1 MKLYLWW
8 VTHAVS
14 YLDLGVSS
22 LIIDPQHLVLRKRK
36 IREIKKQK
44 NKIKKMIKKV
54 KRGREGMGERE
65 DGGWLKEMKVH
76 HLLWEEGGP
85 VQVAR
90 ILDLKGL
97 KI

>member
-1 MKLYLWW
+1 MTELGGKVKLYLWW

-54 KRGREGMGERE
+54 KRGR
-65 DGGWLKEMKVH
+65 DGG
-76 HLLWEEGGP
+76 EGG
-85 VQVAR
+85 R
-90 ILDLKGL
+90 GHG
-97 KI
+97 

>member
-54 KRGREGMGERE
+54 KRGRDEGEGGR
-65 DGGWLKEMKVH
+65 GGWLKEMKVH